1 MGAFLGV
8 SLLAYSEE
16 LGINEILNRVE
27 IENPGV
33 KVEDLEIKIK
43 EKQKL
48 RAFKN
53 LVLPPVNFST
63 EEDWELIKDE
73 GIGFN
78 KIEAYIPLYQ
88 GGKIYNSYKKSISSY
103 DLSKEERDLNVYSWQ
118 ELSIGEYFKVLNYR
132 KQREITKNTIEA
144 LEKQKSRLLGLYNE
158 GKMIPKSELL
168 KVDADI
174 ENNKAVNMKNLQRE
188 LNSRENLMQM
198 LNYSLDSTIKLKE
211 FNAENYLKSLGEI
224 KKSENPK
231 NTTLGKKEELL
242 VDLANYDLKIAK
254 GDLYP
259 TIYIK
264 PSHEFKEEINGEYKT
279 INEGRVEVGITYRFE
294 WGGTLDKVSE
304 KEYALEQANIKYDNN
319 IKGID
324 LDMRNKLR
332 EIESLTGQSLAQKK
346 RVELLNENL
355 NIDTLRYDNELVT
368 TFDYLNSVNQ
378 LREAHEDFYI
388 LQRELVLAV
397 VQYNNL
403 YK

>member
-132 KQREITKNTIEA
+132 KQGEITKNTIEA
-144 LEKQKSRLLGLYNE
+144 LKKQKSRLSGLYNE

-174 ENNKAVNMKNLQRE
+174 ENNRAVNMKNLQRE

-198 LNYSLDSTIKLKE
+198 LDYSLDSTIKLKE

-264 PSHEFKEEINGEYKT
+264 PSHEFKEEIGGEYKT
-279 INEGRVEVGITYRFE
+279 TNEGRVEVGITYRFE

-304 KEYALEQANIKYDNN
+304 KEYALEQANIKYENN

-378 LREAHEDFYI
+378 LREAHEDYYI